1 MPRIPDA
8 SSVTTFRRV
17 NATVPTAPTIKSA
30 TFAAPIKQGYLSS
43 VLLASQEGQSMRP
56 RQSVLAIPPWRSPQ
70 FNGRIFVK

>member
-1 MPRIPDA
+1 MPRVPDA

-17 NATVPTAPTIKSA
+17 QATVPTAPTIKSA
-30 TFAAPIKQGYLSS
+30 SFAAPIKDGFLSA

-56 RQSVLAIPPWRSPQ
+56 RQTVLAIPAWKSPQ